1 LVERGTPYYMHE
13 FENKGVAKWV
23 PRKSMKRKGGFFLG
37 CGRGEFRNG
46 NGSGDWGSFELWKV

>member
-1 LVERGTPYYMHE
+1 MHE

-23 PRKSMKRKGGFFLG
+23 PRKCMKRKGGFFLG